1 MPRGVIVV
9 DHGSRREASNLA
21 FEAFVEKF
29 ESESGFDIV
38 EAAHME
44 IAEPTIQHAFQKCV
58 ERGATSIVVC
68 PFFLLPGRHWSQDI
82 PQLTAEA
89 AAAFPGVAFFV
100 SAPIGGH
107 RLLVDLLVDRIEHCA
122 RRRDGEVSA
131 CDVCAGSGG
140 CDSDLFSKSHDASA

>member
-21 FEAFVEKF
+21 FETFVEKF

-89 AAAFPGVAFFV
+89 AAAFPGVSFFV

-140 CDSDLFSKSHDASA
+140 CDSDLFS

>member
-21 FEAFVEKF
+21 FEAFVKQF
-29 ESESGFDIV
+29 ESESGYDVV

-44 IAEPTIQHAFQKCV
+44 LAEPTIPQAFRKCI
-58 ERGATSIVVC
+58 ELGATSIVVC

-89 AAAFPGVAFFV
+89 AKPFPGVPFFV

-122 RRRDGEVSA
+122 RRRSGEVSA
-131 CDVCAGSGG
+131 CDVCGGSGG
-140 CDSDLFSKSHDASA
+140 CNSPLFP